1 MLPTQIE
8 QNWLDKARE
17 LCFKSEKDMLEALY
31 ETKSIEEIAGILSCG
46 KATIQRR
53 LALNGIKK
61 RGRGGP
67 QLKSTQRYKM
77 FHVDQRIVMFV
88 GLTYCA
94 KAIRVSNATLFNY
107 KKYKQNRNG
116 DVK

>member
-1 MLPTQIE
+1 MPTTQTDE
-8 QNWLDKARE
+8 NWELKAKE
-17 LCFKSEKDMLEALY
+17 FCFKSEKDMLAAMY
-31 ETKSIEEIAGILSCG
+31 ENKSISEIAEMLDCG

-53 LALNGIKK
+53 LALHKIQK

-77 FHVDQRIVMFV
+77 FHVDQRIVMFM

-94 KAIRVSNATLFNY
+94 KAIRVSNATLFKY
-107 KKYKQNRNG
+107 KKYKQNKNG
-116 DVK
+116 D

>member
-1 MLPTQIE
+1 MQPTTQIE
-8 QNWLDKARE
+8 ENWANKAKE
-17 LCFKSEKDMLEALY
+17 FCFKSEKDMLEALY
-31 ETKSIEEIAGILSCG
+31 ETKSIEAIAELLECG

-53 LALNGIKK
+53 LTLHGIKK

-77 FHVDQRIVMFV
+77 FHVDQRLLIFM

-94 KAIRVSNATLFNY
+94 KQIRVSNATLFNF

-116 DVK
+116 D